1 MPIHSTKGSVLQSA
15 SAKKL
20 AYLVLL
26 LGLAVDACSDDG
38 NGMTDPNPDPDPTF
52 SIVGQG
58 AISGRLTSDLWVHG
72 TAAYTGTLGQPGQ
85 AGNTL
90 FVWDISTPQSPVL
103 VDSVLV
109 DARTV
114 NDVKIRSDGAI
125 GVITHEGSFDGLN
138 GITLLDLSDPLAPGV
153 LSRFTSGIEIGVHN
167 VWIEGDY
174 VYVAVDGSGPSA
186 GLRVIDIADPRN
198 PVSVA
203 NFYAG
208 SSFLHD
214 VYVRDGLAFLSHWNA
229 GLVILDVGNGVAGG
243 SPESPVEVGRVVT
256 AGGQTHNAWYWPGGE
271 LVFVGEEDFQTPGV
285 IHVVDVSDLANP
297 IEVATYA
304 VPGITPHNFWVDE
317 QNAVLYVGWYEAGLR
332 AIDVSGN
339 LSGVLSAAERE
350 VGRFSYDGQGTCASG
365 AGTCAWAPQLHG
377 GLVYVA
383 DLNSGL
389 WVLRS
394 EF

>member
-1 MPIHSTKGSVLQSA
+1 
-15 SAKKL
+15 
-20 AYLVLL
+20 
-26 LGLAVDACSDDG
+26 
-38 NGMTDPNPDPDPTF
+38 
-52 SIVGQG
+52 
-58 AISGRLTSDLWVHG
+58 
-72 TAAYTGTLGQPGQ
+72 
-85 AGNTL
+85 
-90 FVWDISTPQSPVL
+90 
-103 VDSVLV
+103 
-109 DARTV
+109 
-114 NDVKIRSDGAI
+114 
-125 GVITHEGSFDGLN
+125 
-138 GITLLDLSDPLAPGV
+138 
-153 LSRFTSGIEIGVHN
+153 
-167 VWIEGDY
+167 
-174 VYVAVDGSGPSA
+174 
-186 GLRVIDIADPRN
+186 
-198 PVSVA
+198 
-203 NFYAG
+203 
-208 SSFLHD
+208 
-214 VYVRDGLAFLSHWNA
+214 VRDGLAFLSHWNA

-243 SPESPVEVGRVVT
+243 SPENPVEVGRVVT

-285 IHVVDVSDLANP
+285 IHVVDVSDLTNP

-317 QNAVLYVGWYEAGLR
+317 QDAVLYVGWYEAGLR

-365 AGTCAWAPQLHG
+365 VGTCAWAPQLHG